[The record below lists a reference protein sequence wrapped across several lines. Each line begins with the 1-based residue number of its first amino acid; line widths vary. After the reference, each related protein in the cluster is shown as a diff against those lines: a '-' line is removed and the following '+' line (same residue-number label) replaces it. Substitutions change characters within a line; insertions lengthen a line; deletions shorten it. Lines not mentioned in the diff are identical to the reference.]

1 VAADAGE
8 GAEPSQQRLAGG
20 VVRPEVPGTA
30 FVVADE
36 NFAGSDDVPR
46 HDIGPR
52 VQGRPPPN
60 DVGQFVRVGRRQL
73 KRITGAEALAEPYG
87 RLPGEFTANSL
98 VE

>member
-1 VAADAGE
+1 
-8 GAEPSQQRLAGG
+8 
-20 VVRPEVPGTA
+20 
-30 FVVADE
+30 
-36 NFAGSDDVPR
+36 
-46 HDIGPR
+46 

-73 KRITGAEALAEPYG
+73 KRITGAEALGEPYG